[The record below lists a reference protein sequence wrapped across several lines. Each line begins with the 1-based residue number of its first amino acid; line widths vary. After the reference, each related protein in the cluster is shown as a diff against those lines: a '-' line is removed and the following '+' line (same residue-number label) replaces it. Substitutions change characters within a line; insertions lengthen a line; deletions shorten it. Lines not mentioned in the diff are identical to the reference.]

1 MLCNERDAAIA
12 EERDAAIAEKTIQDL
27 LNGVEPD
34 KLSSSLKPSL
44 QEALTGSR
52 PDANNNEKDHIM
64 KEDLED
70 VKRSVTEIKYMMF
83 LVVGIVALRL
93 FGFL

>member
-1 MLCNERDAAIA
+1 MCNDLQAFQQERDHAIA
-12 EERDAAIAEKTIQDL
+12 QKTLQDDHAITQKTI
-27 LNGVEPD
+27 
-34 KLSSSLKPSL
+34 
-44 QEALTGSR
+44 QEALTGLR

-70 VKRSVTEIKYMMF
+70 VKRAVTEIKYMMF

>member
-1 MLCNERDAAIA
+1 MCNDLKAFQQEHDHAIA
-12 EERDAAIAEKTIQDL
+12 QKTI
-27 LNGVEPD
+27 
-34 KLSSSLKPSL
+34 
-44 QEALTGSR
+44 QEALTGLRADS
-52 PDANNNEKDHIM
+52 NNNEKDHIM

-83 LVVGIVALRL
+83 LVMGIVALRL